1 MTRQQRRT
9 AIWAVVAILVA
20 CFLAL
25 SVVSQVG
32 DIADFDW
39 HFSPAWLVAS
49 LALFVAFQAIHAGL
63 WTLLVRATGGELPF
77 GAGIRIFSISLLTR
91 YVPTQILMAVTRLSM
106 VSARGVPR
114 SVAAASLAYEFPL
127 VVGSSFAL
135 SVAFLLDLPELAG
148 HDARWLVL
156 LAPVALLS
164 LLHPRIVDAIESR
177 LSARLG
183 VESDHLTLPVTR
195 LIPFVVAYVLSF
207 AIAGLAV
214 YAFTRSIYADATLD
228 ARVLTSYA
236 IGYSAA
242 VLAFFIPG
250 GLGARDGATA
260 TALVAV
266 MPGKVALAV
275 AIGVRLVQTLIELAY
290 AGISELV
297 HRTPRRR
304 GRGRGHEA
312 LRRKEVA

>member
-1 MTRQQRRT
+1 MTSRQRRT

-32 DIADFDW
+32 DIKDFDW
-39 HFSPAWLVAS
+39 HFSPGWLAAS
-49 LALFVAFQAIHAGL
+49 ILLFIAFQAMHGAL
-63 WTLLVRATGGELPF
+63 WTLLVRATGGDLPF

-106 VSARGVPR
+106 LAGRGVPR

-127 VVGSSFAL
+127 AVGSSFAL
-135 SVAFLLDLPELAG
+135 SVAFLIDLPELKG

-156 LAPVALLS
+156 LAPVVLLS
-164 LLHPRIVDAIESR
+164 LLHPKIVDAIESR

-183 VESDHLTLPVTR
+183 VESEHLTLPLTR
-195 LIPFVVAYVLSF
+195 LAPFVVGYVLSF
-207 AIAGLAV
+207 AVAGLGV
-214 YAFTRSIYADATLD
+214 YAFARSIYADAPLD
-228 ARVLTSYA
+228 LRVLTSYA

-260 TALVAV
+260 TALAAV
-266 MPGKVALAV
+266 MPSKVAIAA
-275 AIGVRLVQTLIELAY
+275 AIGVRLIQTLIELAY
-290 AGISELV
+290 AGTAELA
-297 HRTPRRR
+297 HRKPHR
-304 GRGRGHEA
+304 
-312 LRRKEVA
+312 LRKKEPA

>member
-1 MTRQQRRT
+1 MTGRQRKT

-32 DIADFDW
+32 DLSDFDW
-39 HFSPAWLVAS
+39 HFSPAWLAAS
-49 LALFVAFQAIHAGL
+49 IVLFIAFQAFHAAL
-63 WTLLVRATGGELPF
+63 WTLLVRATGGDLPF

-91 YVPTQILMAVTRLSM
+91 YVPTQVLMAVTRLSM

-135 SVAFLLDLPELAG
+135 SVAYLIDLPELKG
-148 HDARWLVL
+148 HDWRWLVL
-156 LAPVALLS
+156 LAPVVLLS
-164 LLHPRIVDAIESR
+164 LLHPRIVDALESR

-183 VESDHLTLPVTR
+183 VESEHLTLPIAR
-195 LIPFVVAYVLSF
+195 LVPFVVAYVLSF

-214 YAFTRSIYADATLD
+214 YAFARSIAPDATLD
-228 ARVLTSYA
+228 LRVLTSYA

-260 TALVAV
+260 SALAAA

-290 AGISELV
+290 AGTAELI
-297 HRTPRRR
+297 HRAPPR
-304 GRGRGHEA
+304 GRGR
-312 LRRKEVA
+312 RRRRRIPKEVA

>member
-1 MTRQQRRT
+1 MTSRQRRGVV
-9 AIWAVVAILVA
+9 WALVAILVA

-32 DIADFDW
+32 DIKDFDW
-39 HFSPAWLVAS
+39 HFSPAWL
-49 LALFVAFQAIHAGL
+49 ALSIVLLLAFQAMHGAL
-63 WTLLVRATGGELPF
+63 WTLLVRATGGTLPF

-91 YVPTQILMAVTRLSM
+91 YVPTQVLLAVTRLSM
-106 VSARGVPR
+106 LSARGVPR

-135 SVAFLLDLPELAG
+135 SVAFLIDLPELAG

-164 LLHPRIVDAIESR
+164 LMHPRIVDAIESR
-177 LSARLG
+177 FSARLG
-183 VESDHLTLPVTR
+183 VESEHLTLPIAR
-195 LIPFVVAYVLSF
+195 LVPFVVAYVASF

-214 YAFTRSIYADATLD
+214 YAFTRSIYAGATLD
-228 ARVLTSYA
+228 LRVLTSYA

-260 TALVAV
+260 TALAAV
-266 MPGKVALAV
+266 MPGKVALAT
-275 AIGVRLVQTLIELAY
+275 AIGVRLLQTLVELGY
-290 AGISELV
+290 AGTCELL
-297 HRTPRRR
+297 HRAPPGGRGRR
-304 GRGRGHEA
+304 GRRRPLGKEA
-312 LRRKEVA
+312 V

>member
-1 MTRQQRRT
+1 MTGKQRKT

-25 SVVSQVG
+25 SVISQVG

-39 HFSPAWLVAS
+39 HFSPAWLAAS
-49 LALFVAFQAIHAGL
+49 IALFLAFQAIHGGL

-77 GAGIRIFSISLLTR
+77 GAGIRIFSISLLAR
-91 YVPTQILMAVTRLSM
+91 YVPTQILLAVTRLSM
-106 VSARGVPR
+106 MSARGVPR
-114 SVAAASLAYEFPL
+114 SVTTASLAYEFPL
-127 VVGSSFAL
+127 AVGSSFAL
-135 SVAFLLDLPELAG
+135 SVAFLIDLPELKG

-156 LAPVALLS
+156 LAPVVLLS

-183 VESDHLTLPVTR
+183 VESEHLTLPVTR

-207 AIAGLAV
+207 AVAGLGV
-214 YAFTRSIYADATLD
+214 YAFARSIYANATLD
-228 ARVLTSYA
+228 LHVLTSYA

-260 TALVAV
+260 SALNATL
-266 MPGKVALAV
+266 PGKVALAV

-290 AGISELV
+290 AGTTVLL
-297 HRTPRRR
+297 HRAPRRR
-304 GRGRGHEA
+304 RRRQ
-312 LRRKEVA
+312 LRKEVA